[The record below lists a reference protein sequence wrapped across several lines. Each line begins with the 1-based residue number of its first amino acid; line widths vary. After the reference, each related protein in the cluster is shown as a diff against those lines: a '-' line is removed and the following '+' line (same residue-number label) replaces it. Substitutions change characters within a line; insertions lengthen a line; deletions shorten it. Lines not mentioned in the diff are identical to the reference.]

1 MLAWM
6 RDLETAKTVN
16 DVLSLAGG
24 CVDALRSEGCRQL
37 PPACR
42 TRPLQ
47 DVEDIQWWSE
57 RLSEEYWR
65 RRGLGL
71 DVSAIQDAWS
81 FFLRAAIQC
90 ARLSTRVESRPQL
103 TRLVAP

>member
-6 RDLETAKTVN
+6 RDLETAKSVS
-16 DVLSLAGG
+16 DVLSLARA
-24 CVDALRSEGCRQL
+24 CVDVLRTEGCREL
-37 PPACR
+37 PEACR
-42 TRPLQ
+42 ARGLR
-47 DVEDIQWWSE
+47 DVDDVRWWSE

-71 DVSAIQDAWS
+71 DVSGLQDAWS

-90 ARLSTRVESRPQL
+90 TRLSTRVDAKPQL
-103 TRLVAP
+103 TRFASF